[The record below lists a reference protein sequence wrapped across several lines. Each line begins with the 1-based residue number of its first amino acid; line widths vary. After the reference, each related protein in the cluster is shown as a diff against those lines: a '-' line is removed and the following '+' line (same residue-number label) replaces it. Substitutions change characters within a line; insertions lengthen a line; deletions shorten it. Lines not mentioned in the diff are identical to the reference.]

1 MAIDEISSIKVV
13 QIDTNNANSSA
24 VINQMET
31 DDVELDVAESD
42 KKKKEKDK
50 KKVSSKLQL

>member
-1 MAIDEISSIKVV
+1 MAIDDISSIKVV
-13 QIDTNNANSSA
+13 QIDTTNANSSA

-31 DDVELDVAESD
+31 EEVELVVEESD

-50 KKVSSKLQL
+50 KKVSSN

>member
-1 MAIDEISSIKVV
+1 MAIDDVSSMKVV
-13 QIDTNNANSSA
+13 QIDTTNANSSA

-31 DDVELDVAESD
+31 EEVEVVVVESD

-50 KKVSSKLQL
+50 KKVSSN